1 MESQQKQQ
9 QRPKKFWR
17 GGEKKIPCDMKAVG
31 GCDPGVA
38 VRRRRFSAGRR
49 RQGHRRALG
58 AQELLLL
65 ARTSLSNAYRAQ
77 ELKLAA
83 AHHIRIYGYETHTY
97 VKLYN
102 SLTLQKNH

>member
-9 QRPKKFWR
+9 QRPKKFFGTR
-17 GGEKKIPCDMKAVG
+17 RTKKIPWEMKAVG
-31 GCDPGVA
+31 GSVPGVA
-38 VRRRRFSAGRR
+38 VRFSAGRR

-83 AHHIRIYGYETHTY
+83 APHPYFYG
-97 VKLYN
+97 
-102 SLTLQKNH
+102 

>member
-1 MESQQKQQ
+1 
-9 QRPKKFWR
+9 
-17 GGEKKIPCDMKAVG
+17 MKAVG

-97 VKLYN
+97 IRQ
-102 SLTLQKNH
+102 TI